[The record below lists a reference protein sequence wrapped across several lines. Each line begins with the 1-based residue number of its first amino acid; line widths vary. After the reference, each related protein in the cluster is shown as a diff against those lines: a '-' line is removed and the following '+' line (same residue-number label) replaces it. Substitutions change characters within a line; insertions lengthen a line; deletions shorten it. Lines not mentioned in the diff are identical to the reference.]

1 MTSYRKAAATLG
13 ALALGGALLAT
24 AGPAQADAA
33 PAASPSASPSVS
45 PGTKVLPAPKG
56 DGARALCKRLPKLQ
70 QRIDHSLTRLN
81 GPVTEAGSIARLQ
94 ARVDNAK
101 TAGQTEVYTYLN
113 DRLTFR
119 KSLVPTLQTRQSDLT
134 SVATWC
140 STQHLGTA
148 Q

>member
-24 AGPAQADAA
+24 AAPAQADAT
-33 PAASPSASPSVS
+33 PAAAPSAK
-45 PGTKVLPAPKG
+45 TLPTPKG
-56 DGARALCKRLPKLQ
+56 DGARSICKRLPKLQ

-94 ARVDNAK
+94 QRVDNAK

-119 KSLVPTLQTRQSDLT
+119 KSLVPTLQTRQSDLK
-134 SVATWC
+134 SVAGWC
-140 STQHLGTA
+140 STQNFAATA
-148 Q
+148 STPAAQ